1 MCPYSELFRSIFLV
15 IWTEYGEIRSIS
27 PSPGRMG
34 ENTEMNNS
42 KYRHFSSNDDDS
54 FHVWTFRLWFF
65 KLWYWLTLI
74 NINSELDVFAMILTL
89 TTREMNYNTLLWFED
104 RKYIMNLNDSI
115 YTLQFTFFLRE
126 SILLI
131 AAQVLAFHSKMIY
144 EK

>member
-1 MCPYSELFRSIFLV
+1 
-15 IWTEYGEIRSIS
+15 
-27 PSPGRMG
+27 
-34 ENTEMNNS
+34 
-42 KYRHFSSNDDDS
+42 
-54 FHVWTFRLWFF
+54 
-65 KLWYWLTLI
+65 
-74 NINSELDVFAMILTL
+74 MILTL

>member
-1 MCPYSELFRSIFLV
+1 MCPYSELFWSVFPGIR
-15 IWTEYGEIRSIS
+15 TEYGEIRSE
-27 PSPGRMG
+27 PVRMG
-34 ENTEMNNS
+34 ENNVP
-42 KYRHFSSNDDDS
+42 DDS

-104 RKYIMNLNDSI
+104 RQYMMNLNDSI